1 MIAPRSAPAALPPVR
16 ALLARRLAALLASL
30 WRIGVPI
37 GLTLAF
43 EVTIFN
49 AAALLMGRIGADELA
64 AHAIAL
70 QIASFCFMVPFGIG
84 QAVTVR
90 VGRAFGARDP
100 DGVTRAGWTAFALGV
115 GFMAL
120 HGAPDAARA
129 AAPRRRLPRPR
140 RARERAGGRPSRC
153 RS

>member
-1 MIAPRSAPAALPPVR
+1 MFVGTRGWSSSATRSFRRYHLFGRFWRADWPRYR
-16 ALLARRLAALLASL
+16 AL

-37 GLTLAF
+37 GLTMAF

-70 QIASFCFMVPFGIG
+70 QIASVSFMVPFGLG

-90 VGRAFGARDP
+90 VGRAFGARTGTVSP
-100 DGVTRAGWTAFALGV
+100 APAGQPSCSASDSWALP
-115 GFMAL
+115 L
-120 HGAPDAARA
+120 C
-129 AAPRRRLPRPR
+129 
-140 RARERAGGRPSRC
+140 SC
-153 RS
+153 